1 MRQASL
7 PHPVVCYFIYSF
19 KFLVM
24 YIVISKTDFY
34 VGRTV
39 QMCFFDIILTN
50 PYDLSIDVPI
60 YEHTL

>member
-1 MRQASL
+1 
-7 PHPVVCYFIYSF
+7 
-19 KFLVM
+19 M